1 LLGAWTKLEAG
12 LACGAELA
20 YRAQVLKSLMRAAM
34 PSQARPKVSVV
45 TVNFNMADQIAGT
58 LDSVFA
64 QDYPNFESIVIDGA
78 STDGSQEII
87 AAYSDGLAYWTSERD
102 RNLYDGMNKG
112 VRAAT
117 GEWVLFMNSGDRFA
131 DSHVLSAMFSENH
144 ADADALYGHH
154 MRRYPKQGI
163 DRVIHAEAPNVLPL
177 RMHCSHQSLFMRREI
192 LLERPFSLRLLA
204 ADYEAIL
211 HAYVIGRRFKL
222 VNCVVAVASVGGR
235 SDNNRLT
242 ILSQRI
248 SILRRHG
255 LMDFRTALHY
265 AGLITWVLLAGPV
278 KKMLPKSLVTY
289 ILRHRPLKGLG

>member
-1 LLGAWTKLEAG
+1 
-12 LACGAELA
+12 
-20 YRAQVLKSLMRAAM
+20 MRA
-34 PSQARPKVSVV
+34 PISSEVRPKVSVV
-45 TVNFNMADQIAGT
+45 TVNFNMADEISGT
-58 LDSVFA
+58 LDSVLA

-78 STDGSQEII
+78 STDGSQKII
-87 AAYSDGLAYWTSERD
+87 AAYGDRLACWTSAPD

-117 GEWVLFMNSGDRFA
+117 GDWVLFMNSGDRFA
-131 DSHVLSAMFSENH
+131 DSHVLSTMFAEDH

-163 DRVIHAEAPNVLPL
+163 DRVIHAEAPDVLPL

-192 LLERPFSLRLLA
+192 LLDRPFSLSLLA

-211 HAYVIGRRFKL
+211 TAYMAGRRFKL
-222 VNCVVAVASVGGR
+222 VDCVVAVASVGGR

-242 ILSQRI
+242 ILWQRI
-248 SILRRHG
+248 AILRRHG
-255 LMDFRTALHY
+255 LMNFATALHY
-265 AGLITWVLLAGPV
+265 AGLITWVLLASPV
-278 KKMLPKSLVTY
+278 KKVLPKSLVTY

>member
-1 LLGAWTKLEAG
+1 
-12 LACGAELA
+12 
-20 YRAQVLKSLMRAAM
+20 MRA
-34 PSQARPKVSVV
+34 SLSSHPKVSVV
-45 TVNFNMADQIAGT
+45 TVNFNMADQIAST
-58 LDSVFA
+58 LDSVLA

-78 STDGSQEII
+78 STDGSREII
-87 AAYSDGLAYWTSERD
+87 AAYGDRLAYWASERD

-131 DSHVLSAMFSENH
+131 DSHVLSAMFAEDH

-154 MRRYPKQGI
+154 MRRYPRQGV
-163 DRVIHAEAPNVLPL
+163 DRVIYAETPDVLPL

-192 LLERPFSLRLLA
+192 LLERPFSLNLLA

-211 HAYVIGRRFKL
+211 TAYMAGRRFKR
-222 VNCVVAVASVGGR
+222 VDCIVAVASVGGR

-242 ILSQRI
+242 ILWQRI

-255 LMDFRTALHY
+255 LMNSKIALHY
-265 AGLITWVLLAGPV
+265 AGLIAWVVFASPV
-278 KKMLPKSLVTY
+278 KKLLPKSLVTY
-289 ILRHRPLKGLG
+289 ILRNRPLKGLG